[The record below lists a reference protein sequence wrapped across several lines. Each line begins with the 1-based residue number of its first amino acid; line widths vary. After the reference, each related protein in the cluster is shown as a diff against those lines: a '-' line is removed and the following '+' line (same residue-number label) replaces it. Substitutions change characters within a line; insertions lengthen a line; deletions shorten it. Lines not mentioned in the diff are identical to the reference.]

1 MSKRQKEQLL
11 MIEQLNHFETFITF
25 LSFHLVQKGM
35 AINDFFNRYLAAPR
49 PTSVISEGTAS
60 LTRG

>member
-1 MSKRQKEQLL
+1 